1 MICRHF
7 FILPAVP
14 AALALALAPL
24 AAQTVT
30 PPAAVPVAKPGET
43 IELSPFNV
51 NAGEE
56 SGYYASKGLSSG
68 RLGVDL
74 KDSAANVNV
83 FTKDLAFDLGA
94 IDLGNLLEFSAS
106 TQLDQA
112 DFTGSTIDP
121 VLGEGAGRANI
132 SGRARGLP
140 TIRLVDYEVAD
151 WEIDNYNVDRTD
163 IFLGTDAI
171 LFGNGSS
178 GGTINS
184 SRDTANPYRNRTVIS
199 YNVGSHGRSRATF
212 DSNYVVL
219 PNRLAL
225 RVGFVDYH
233 TDGRRMWDYA
243 DRRAASLAA
252 TFRLR
257 SGTTFRASFDTGRN
271 RRHQPMIN
279 NLPENRS
286 SQWLN
291 STDPNKV
298 VAPALATFPTG
309 AAGLIAA
316 GLEQALINGGRIF
329 EDPATGAVSTVPI
342 GTYYI
347 GSPRTAGVSPFLNGV
362 GAPSPNGT
370 VNPTRVA
377 FFRPRSAG
385 SVLGTGASVSTEVLP
400 ISIFDYDNISYAG
413 PDSRYEQEYGDFRIN
428 FEQRLAKNLYFRT
441 YFRRSN
447 SEQNSQFI
455 RRNGINP
462 AIYVDPYSTGAGDPY
477 TGRHFSIAQWRQQ
490 TADDQRQAWVNNLA
504 WAPNFGSYLGNHRLS
519 LGYDRRRDE
528 STIRTYNERVYTPS
542 RDGTGVY
549 SVVLARV
556 NYFDP
561 KDNTTHHAGGLA
573 PIAPFTLTDPV
584 TGASAPAR
592 LGFLP
597 QGTGDAPGS
606 RWQIVDRDS
615 KIFSLQSYWLK
626 DRVITS
632 YGIREDSTKTVTRL
646 PTYYPA
652 GSPVPPYN
660 GLAFSTLDYN
670 GYLDPDP
677 LSGRLSSKFRAT
689 AWSVVAHVD
698 KAKNFSVFY
707 NNSGNSSDPIT
718 NRILPDSASPTVA
731 SKTTSKE
738 YGVRASLLE
747 DKISLRLSR
756 FDATQSENYI
766 GSFQVSGGFW
776 YRFTRGGGSIYN
788 NPAQAPLR
796 IFLENPD
803 GTTSAETYNS
813 VQNGGSVHALDQW
826 LNLASAHNLVTPAQK
841 TAYERVLGI
850 KPDFFDA
857 KEKNTGP
864 TAFLDNGGSNGYEAH
879 VTLKPTRNLD
889 VILNYS
895 YVDFGSKDTAS
906 DASEWLD
913 TFYDQVTKLPASVLN
928 APYDL
933 TTPRP
938 TRPGPN
944 GTIAQL
950 TPFDNTAGI
959 SDGRPATGYS
969 NGTVFAATYD
979 TLRQFLDEIIQE
991 RSAGYGNRK
1000 HNFNVTTRYSF
1011 REGALKGLSLGG
1023 GYTWRSDAVIAT
1035 LRLPERGNI
1044 VSRSLRGD
1052 SLWNSRAFF
1061 SYRFAPK
1068 FLGQKRT
1075 IWLSAQIE
1083 NLLQSKLERVPLR
1096 LRTTVATDRAAGGTT
1111 RQLSRD
1117 IRGNLIPTNFS
1128 YRLPRAYN
1136 FTASF
1141 EF

>member
-1 MICRHF
+1 MHAKGV
-7 FILPAVP
+7 ILVSLSS
-14 AALALALAPL
+14 ALALAVAPL
-24 AAQTVT
+24 AAQTVAT
-30 PPAAVPVAKPGET
+30 TASTAAAKPAEVL
-43 IELSPFNV
+43 ELSPFTV
-51 NAGEE
+51 NSGEE
-56 SGYYASKGLSSG
+56 TGYYVSKGLSSG

-94 IDLGNLLEFSAS
+94 IDLGNLLEYSAS

-151 WEIDNYNVDRTD
+151 WEIDNFNVDRTD

-184 SRDTANPYRNRTVIS
+184 SRDVAHLRRNRSVFT
-199 YNVGSHGRSRATF
+199 YNLGSNGRNRAII
-212 DSNYVVL
+212 DSNYVL
-219 PNRLAL
+219 IPRKLAV
-225 RVGFVDYH
+225 RVSLLDFH
-233 TDGRRMWDYA
+233 TNGRRMWDYA

-252 TFRLR
+252 TFQVHKN
-257 SGTTFRASFDTGRN
+257 TTIRASFDTGSN

-279 NLPENRS
+279 NLPENRV

-291 STDPNKV
+291 STDVNKV
-298 VAPALATFPTG
+298 VAPSLATFPTG
-309 AAGLIAA
+309 ANGLIAA
-316 GLEQALINGGRIF
+316 GLEQALVNGGRIF
-329 EDPATGAVSTVPI
+329 QDPATGALSPVPI
-342 GTYYI
+342 GTYYF
-347 GSPRTAGVSPFLNGV
+347 GSPRTPEVSAFLNGV

-370 VNPTRVA
+370 VNPTRVG
-377 FFRPRSAG
+377 FFRPRTAG
-385 SVLGTGASVSTEVLP
+385 SVLGTGASVATEVLP
-400 ISIFDYDNISYAG
+400 TSIFDFDNISYAG
-413 PDSRYEQEYGDFRIN
+413 PDSRYAQKYRDARVN
-428 FEQRLAKNLYFRT
+428 FEQRLTKDLYFRS
-441 YFRRSN
+441 YYRQSQ
-447 SEQNSQFI
+447 SDQNSQFI

-462 AIYVDPYSTGAGDPY
+462 AIYVDPYSTGPGDPY
-477 TGRHFSIAQWRQQ
+477 TGRYFAIAQWRRQ
-490 TADDQRQAWVNNLA
+490 TAEDTRRAWVSNLA
-504 WAPNFGSYLGNHRLS
+504 WSPNFGPYLGNHRLS
-519 LGYDRRRDE
+519 LGYDRRKDE
-528 STIRTYNERVYTPS
+528 STILTYNERVYTPS
-542 RDGTGVY
+542 LDRTGVY

-561 KDNTTHHAGGLA
+561 KANTTNHAGSVS
-573 PIAPFTLTDPV
+573 PIAPFRITDPV
-584 TGASAPAR
+584 TGQSAEAR
-592 LGFLP
+592 VGFLP

-606 RWQIVDRDS
+606 RQQVVNRNS
-615 KIFSLQSYWLK
+615 KIFSLQSFWLNN
-626 DRVITS
+626 RLVTS
-632 YGIREDSTKTVTRL
+632 YGLRDDSTKTVTRL

-677 LSGRLSSKFRAT
+677 LSGRQTSNFRAT
-689 AWSVVAHVD
+689 AWSVVGHLD
-698 KAKNFSVFY
+698 KEKNYSVFY

-718 NRILPDSASPTVA
+718 NRVLPDSTAPSSTT
-731 SKTTSKE
+731 KTTSKE
-738 YGVRASLLE
+738 YGVRASFL
-747 DKISLRLSR
+747 DDRISLRLSR
-756 FDATQSENYI
+756 FDAKQSENYI

-796 IFLENPD
+796 IFIENPD

-826 LNLASAHNLVTPAQK
+826 LNLISANNIISSTQRA
-841 TAYERVLGI
+841 AYERVLGI
-850 KPDFFDA
+850 KPDFFDP
-857 KEKNTGP
+857 KEKNTGA
-864 TAFLDNGGSNGYEAH
+864 TAVLDNGGSNGYEAH
-879 VTLKPTRNLD
+879 LTLKPTRNLD
-889 VILNYS
+889 VILNSS
-895 YVDFGSKDTAS
+895 YIDFGSKDTAS
-906 DASEWLD
+906 DASTWLD
-913 TFYDQVTKLPASVLN
+913 TFFDQVNKLPASVLN

-933 TTPRP
+933 NAPRP
-938 TRPGPN
+938 TRPGPD
-944 GTIAQL
+944 GTVAQL

-959 SDGRPATGYS
+959 SDGRPATGYT
-969 NGTVFAATYD
+969 NRTVFTATYD
-979 TLRQFLDEIIQE
+979 TLRQVLDELIQE

-1000 HNFNVTTRYSF
+1000 HSFNVTTRYSF
-1011 REGALKGLSLGG
+1011 REGALKGLSLGA

-1035 LRLPERGNI
+1035 LREPVKGDI
-1044 VSRSLRGD
+1044 VSRSVRGD

-1068 FLGQKRT
+1068 FLGQKRN
-1075 IWLSAQIE
+1075 IALSAQIE

-1111 RQLSRD
+1111 RLLSRD

-1128 YRLPRAYN
+1128 YKLPRAYN
-1136 FTASF
+1136 LTASF